1 MPSFTSEVLSKIKEE
16 KTIAV
21 LFSLSIILRVI
32 IIAIHPLFWQVRDPL
47 WEQLVLAS
55 LEPYMDYLYFYRRFA
70 EAFVSGSW
78 LPYVSTPQ
86 DPVLTAYAYPPLFLY
101 IISLPALI
109 SPDLVFIPLLLAD
122 LLLPFLIYRFLK
134 DTQGEETAKWGFL
147 ATALC
152 PLLIFYNGGLLFN
165 TSLVTL
171 VFVTSLYFL
180 HRKHF
185 KLAMLTLAL
194 SFLFKQIVIFSFI
207 PVILYATFKSSENS
221 SSKLSYLKYGVEYI
235 GILLATIVIS
245 SLPWI
250 ILSPAKYLS
259 TILWGR
265 ISISPHF
272 IPPPIN
278 WPVHWYDIL
287 VVLGAP
293 YWAIYALGFLTFTSV
308 GLILIEIANIG
319 LAVHW
324 HRERT
329 FTWKRLLDLVLYTS
343 ILSHLFLPRGVYKYY
358 FTLHVP
364 LVILWLCFHFRS
376 RITSEPK
383 RMLIKFLLFSLLI
396 LLLHRLVYL
405 LAIWILLFVMLRIEP
420 CRMYQDAFK
429 DI

>member
-194 SFLFKQIVIFSFI
+194 SFLFKQIVIFLFI
-207 PVILYATFKSSENS
+207 PVILYAIFKSSENS